1 MITCPVCNQRAI
13 GKVGADQY
21 YCWECCVEF
30 VHRGQDVKVFSVELD
45 GSLSVFGEPSPGI
58 ANLQMQEG

>member
-1 MITCPVCNQRAI
+1 MIICPVCNQRAV

-30 VHRGQDVKVFSVELD
+30 SMRGTDVKIFSVELD
-45 GSLSVFGEPSPGI
+45 GSLTVFGETVPEI

>member
-1 MITCPVCNQRAI
+1 LDTCPVCGQRGI

-30 VHRGQDVKVFSVELD
+30 VVKADQVEIFVIDDEGTLVAQTPIPVSVL
-45 GSLSVFGEPSPGI
+45 
-58 ANLQMQEG
+58 